1 MAEQVAELDEVAH
14 SPAYGAQATFSG
26 DINPT
31 STLVFRVDAFE
42 SSSRALRVCGYALLN
57 AFYVPG
63 RDRAD
68 QPSTEGPQRLLL
80 RAGAFQLPLRQTS
93 PSPKGGRALTARV
106 LDNVPR
112 VPCSTLLLRVVPR
125 NPGAASAV
133 GPAPPYA
140 SGAYDSA
147 QAVPLRSERLMY
159 RFMSDRSPARVR
171 DVVVLAAAEGE
182 EDTVP
187 AASADD
193 ELREWIEAKFHEAR
207 PSRFLD
213 YLHAARY
220 QPDAGFRAAVVGVH
234 RQPKGEY
241 TVAISCLSPPAP
253 YFQEPR
259 LTDDVTFTAEVD
271 WDSPQSSPRFA
282 ARYETYTGE
291 ALNESLMLV
300 VQVLSVKLDKRGAAK
315 LTPVG
320 WAVLPIFDDDGFV
333 RTGAWQVPALRGS
346 PSQELLRLMEQ
357 RPPYEVIEEEAAR
370 GRRGRARYAEPMSV
384 FINLIDEQLA
394 DCARL
399 PGTWDTR
406 FIPAAARAKYAYDVE
421 KVNRDRNTLRKLIRP
436 RGASPDEFQAKMNQA
451 VSAATD
457 IALPE
462 RRPR

>member
-1 MAEQVAELDEVAH
+1 MAGLDEVAH
-14 SPAYGAQATFSG
+14 SPYYGAQVAYSG
-26 DINPT
+26 DFNPT

-42 SSSRALRVCGYALLN
+42 SGSRAIRVCGYALLN

-63 RDRAD
+63 RDSTE

-80 RAGAFQLPLRQTS
+80 RSGAFQLPLRQMS
-93 PSPKGGRALTARV
+93 PSPKGGRALTATS

-125 NPGAASAV
+125 NPGHVSAV
-133 GPAPPYA
+133 GPTPPYA
-140 SGAYDSA
+140 SGAYDST

-159 RFMSDRSPARVR
+159 RFMADRSTARVR
-171 DVVVLAAAEGE
+171 DVVMLAAAEGE
-182 EDTVP
+182 EDMVP
-187 AASADD
+187 AASADG
-193 ELREWIEAKFHEAR
+193 ELKEWIEAKFHDAR

-213 YLHAARY
+213 YLHSVRY
-220 QPDAGFRAAVVGVH
+220 QPEAGFRAAVVGVH

-259 LTDDVTFTAEVD
+259 LTDDVAFTPAVD
-271 WDSPQSSPRFA
+271 WDSPQSSPRFP

-300 VQVLSVKLDKRGAAK
+300 VQVLSVKLDKRGSAK

-320 WAVLPIFDDDGFV
+320 WAVLPVFDEDGFV
-333 RTGAWQVPALRGS
+333 RTGAWQVPALKGS
-346 PSQELLRLMEQ
+346 PTQELLRLMEQ

-370 GRRGRARYAEPMSV
+370 GRRGRVHYAEPMSV
-384 FINLIDEQLA
+384 FINLIDEQIA

-406 FIPAAARAKYAYDVE
+406 FLPAAAHAKYAYDAD
-421 KVNRDRNTLRKLIRP
+421 KVGRDRNTLRKIVRP
-436 RGASPDEFQAKMNQA
+436 RGTPVEEFQAKMNEA
-451 VSAATD
+451 ISAATD
-457 IALPE
+457 IAPPE
-462 RRPR
+462 QQQRR